1 MLNILWYIL
10 FQFICLGVVFGFGL
24 MYEEEIK
31 GTNDWK
37 TIVKFVFIILLC
49 QVCAYESASGAF
61 TEIVV
66 EAIEKS
72 IEYVE
77 EHRLLNTDFSSIY
90 NI

>member
-1 MLNILWYIL
+1 MLNVLWYIL
-10 FQFICLGVVFGFGL
+10 FQFICLVVVFGFGL

-31 GTNDWK
+31 GDNDWK

-49 QVCAYESASGAF
+49 QVCAYESASDAF
-61 TEIVV
+61 AEIVV
-66 EAIEKS
+66 EAIEKT

-77 EHRLLNTDFSSIY
+77 EHHLLNTNFSSIY